1 MESYLMKV
9 QVINEAGYEE
19 AIYAMSLSYFDESQ
33 EVSIWWDNQ
42 RDKAV
47 KRAAK
52 MAQQD
57 SGHNDFLTMTS
68 VWLEIVAPLY
78 MWKQLDR
85 YQIGFRKLSTSTMH
99 TLIKTGVT
107 ADRFEYVPK
116 FFNIDEFNEWLK
128 TKPDIEEVANELPDG
143 FLQRRVVKTNYK
155 TLRNIIYQRNGHRL
169 KSWQVF
175 VDAIYKQVAHPELLP
190 NNI

>member
-1 MESYLMKV
+1 MRVKV
-9 QVINEAGYEE
+9 ISEAGYEE

-33 EVSIWWDNQ
+33 EASVWWDNQ

-47 KRAAK
+47 KRAPR

-57 SGHNDFLTMTS
+57 SGHNDYLTMTS

-85 YQIGFRKLSTSTMH
+85 YQIGFRKMSTSTMH

-107 ADRFEYVPK
+107 EDRFEYVPK
-116 FFNIDEFNEWLK
+116 FFNVDEFNEWLK

-169 KSWQVF
+169 KSWRVF
-175 VDAIYKQVAHPELLP
+175 VDAIYNQVAYPELLP
-190 NNI
+190 NRDIL